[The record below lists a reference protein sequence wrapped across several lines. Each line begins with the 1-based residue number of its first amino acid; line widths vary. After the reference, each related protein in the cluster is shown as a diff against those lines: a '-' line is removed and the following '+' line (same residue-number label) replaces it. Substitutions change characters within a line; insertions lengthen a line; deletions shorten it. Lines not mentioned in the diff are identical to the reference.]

1 MNDWLLVVGVVV
13 TTCGADVLQ
22 ATEMQRY
29 KEAGIAE
36 AAIGFFRRPL
46 LIASIACMAGS
57 FFFLLELLRTAD
69 LTFAVPATALSF
81 VFETALAKW
90 MLGEQV
96 DRRRWAASLLV
107 ALGVAL
113 LAL

>member
-1 MNDWLLVVGVVV
+1 MVAGVVL

-22 ATEMQRY
+22 AREMQRHD
-29 KEAGIAE
+29 EAGIGD
-36 AAIGFFRRPL
+36 AALGFVRRPL

-57 FFFLLELLRTAD
+57 FFLLLELLRTAD

-81 VFETALAKW
+81 VFETALARW
-90 MLGEQV
+90 YLGELV
-96 DRRRWAASLLV
+96 DKRRWAASLLV